1 MLSDCLLAKINV
13 DTAENEPSK
22 VSVKQGV
29 RMGVPG
35 GCLVGLVVAKL
46 TVDDVQE
53 PPVEVEGYR
62 YMARIEGVRFSSL
75 LFFFPSPVLR
85 GEVLLLGGNS
95 IRVSGN
101 RE

>member
-1 MLSDCLLAKINV
+1 MCA
-13 DTAENEPSK
+13 AEVEPSACTAPFPK
-22 VSVKQGV
+22 QYCFPFLVKGS
-29 RMGVPG
+29 
-35 GCLVGLVVAKL
+35 LVGLVVAKL

-53 PPVEVEGYR
+53 LPVEVEGYR

-95 IRVSGN
+95 TGVSGN